1 MYLKLMKGASAGGVT
16 IRTKRASVFVA
27 TVALPHMTV
36 DSRDTIKMLDQISI
50 SQIIQEYWS
59 Y

>member
-1 MYLKLMKGASAGGVT
+1 MQNLTSGASAGGVT

-27 TVALPHMTV
+27 TVTLPHMTA
-36 DSRDTIKMLDQISI
+36 DSRDTIKMLDPISVSKI
-50 SQIIQEYWS
+50 VQEYWS

>member
-1 MYLKLMKGASAGGVT
+1 MPYLTSGASAGGVT
-16 IRTKRASVFVA
+16 IRTKCASVFVA
-27 TVALPHMTV
+27 TVTLPHMTV
-36 DSRDTIKMLDQISI
+36 DPRDTIKMLDPISV